1 MQQAAES
8 TPKKLEGS
16 MPDSKSDIE
25 ALKNLIIVSSKMLYA
40 PNEITEVPMEFS
52 QGGHVS
58 VRLPEG
64 DKFLIAAYIRA
75 NGRTFLN
82 DLTPSDVLTVDLEG
96 RSLEPGM
103 KPVGEVIIHSSIYK
117 ARPDIKSVIHVHPFW
132 ATTLSIAGK
141 QVLPVGTSFGHYFPD
156 GVPMLDNGFGWLVIE
171 EHGEQIVQAM
181 GSGNAL
187 VHKGH
192 GIVVAGESVEE
203 TVVKSVALEQ
213 LAQQQAYA
221 SMLGTLKPYSRR
233 EIEAYYAQTGD
244 RMWRG
249 SARARWLWY
258 ERRLKEKGLI

>member
-1 MQQAAES
+1 MA
-8 TPKKLEGS
+8 
-16 MPDSKSDIE
+16 DSANEIE
-25 ALKNLIIVSSKMLYA
+25 ALKNLLIVSSKMLYA
-40 PNEITEVPMEFS
+40 PNQITEVPMEFS

-64 DKFLIAAYIRA
+64 DKFLISAYIRG

-82 DLTPSDVLTVDLEG
+82 DLTASDILTVDLDG
-96 RSLEPGM
+96 NPVGSPM

-117 ARPDIKSVIHVHPFW
+117 ARPDVKSVIHVHPFW

-141 QVLPVGTSFGHYFPD
+141 PILPVGTSFGHYFPD
-156 GVPMLDNGFGWLVIE
+156 GVPLLDNGFGWLVIE
-171 EHGEQIVQAM
+171 EHGEQIVNAM

-192 GIVVAGESVEE
+192 GIVVAGQSVEE

-221 SMLGTLKPYSRR
+221 SMLGTPIPYSRK
-233 EIEAYYAQTGD
+233 EIEAYYSHTGN
-244 RMWRG
+244 RMWG
-249 SARARWLWY
+249 GNPRARWLWY

>member
-1 MQQAAES
+1 MANAE
-8 TPKKLEGS
+8 T
-16 MPDSKSDIE
+16 DIE
-25 ALKNLIIVSSKMLYA
+25 TLKNLVIVSSKMLYA

-64 DKFLIAAYIRA
+64 DRFLISAYIRG

-82 DLTPSDVLTVDLEG
+82 DLTAADVLTVDLEG
-96 RSLEPGM
+96 RSLVPGM
-103 KPVGEVIIHSSIYK
+103 KPVGEVIIHSAIYK

-141 QVLPVGTSFGHYFPD
+141 QILPVGTSFGHYFPD
-156 GVPMLDNGFGWLVIE
+156 GVPVLDNGFGWLVIE
-171 EHGEQIVQAM
+171 EHGEQIVNAM

-203 TVVKSVALEQ
+203 TVVKSVSLEQ

-221 SMLGTLKPYSRR
+221 SMLGTPKPYSRK
-233 EIEAYYAQTGD
+233 EIEAYYTHTGD
-244 RMWRG
+244 RMWGG